1 MRLYAKRRVMS
12 SGVDKDL
19 VAGWKQVTQLNM
31 TARMGQ
37 VHHVRLST
45 LCSVLPLVQPLEVP
59 SRKCIEILS
68 TLDRFYE

>member
-1 MRLYAKRRVMS
+1 MRLYAKRRLMS

-37 VHHVRLST
+37 VHHVRMST
-45 LCSVLPLVQPLEVP
+45 LCSVCA
-59 SRKCIEILS
+59 SIS
-68 TLDRFYE
+68 TAFRSAFP